1 MTSHTTT
8 KPVRVLHIVGESR
21 YGGAAKIILPLGQIA
36 QAEGW
41 EVDILATD
49 PIFQHAVKKYGLGL
63 LSLDVIRREIRPVW
77 DLGGLARLTRFLRT
91 ERYQIVHTHTS
102 KAGFVGR
109 LAARLAGVPVIVHT
123 AHGFAFHEQSPASV
137 RRVYTALERLATRW
151 CDRVISVSEFHRTWA
166 IELGMCTPEQIMA
179 IPNGITDISRSREI
193 AVAELRREMGA
204 RNDDLVALSMARLA
218 SDKGLEHLI
227 EAAAI
232 MPQKPRRIQ
241 VVIAGDGPEREHL
254 EQVATRLGVNE
265 RVKFLGFRED
275 VPDLL
280 AASDMVVLPSL
291 REGLSIAMLE
301 AMAAGKPIVATNIGS
316 QKEVAAHADIARLV
330 PPADARALSDA
341 IQRLAS
347 DAQLMA
353 QLGSNARAVYE
364 SRYTEHKM
372 LDTYRQ
378 LYIDLLR
385 AKCPR
390 QAVRAVPVHHWGPGA
405 PEAPATQTY
414 SELISTPRET
424 KGGVL

>member
-1 MTSHTTT
+1 MTSHRTT

-41 EVDILATD
+41 EVDVLATD
-49 PIFQHAVKKYGLGL
+49 PIFQQAVKKYGLGL

-77 DLGGLARLTRFLRT
+77 DLGGLARLTRFLRR

-123 AHGFAFHEQSPASV
+123 AHGFAFHEQSPVPV
-137 RRVYTALERLATRW
+137 RRIYTTLERLAARW
-151 CDRVISVSEFHRTWA
+151 CDRVISVSEFHRAWA

-179 IPNGITDISRSREI
+179 IPNGISDISRSREI
-193 AVAELRREMGA
+193 GIAELRREMGA
-204 RNDDLVALSMARLA
+204 RQDDLVALRMARLA

-232 MPQKPRRIQ
+232 MPQTPRRIQ
-241 VVIAGDGPEREHL
+241 VVIAGDGPERDHL
-254 EQVATRLGVNE
+254 EQVAARLRVND

-330 PPADARALSDA
+330 PPADGRALSEA
-341 IQRLAS
+341 IQRLAN
-347 DAQLMA
+347 DEKLMA
-353 QLGSNARAVYE
+353 QLGSNARVVYE

-372 LDTYRQ
+372 LATYRQ
-378 LYIDLLR
+378 LYCDLLR
-385 AKCPR
+385 AKCPS
-390 QAVRAVPVHHWGPGA
+390 QAGTAVPVRHR
-405 PEAPATQTY
+405 EPAASETPARQRY
-414 SELISTPRET
+414 SELVPTPRET

>member
-1 MTSHTTT
+1 MTSHRTT

-41 EVDILATD
+41 EVDVLATD
-49 PIFQHAVKKYGLGL
+49 PIFQQAVKKYGLGL

-77 DLGGLARLTRFLRT
+77 DLGGLARLTRFLRR

-123 AHGFAFHEQSPASV
+123 AHGFAFHEQSPVPV
-137 RRVYTALERLATRW
+137 RRIYTTLERLAARW
-151 CDRVISVSEFHRTWA
+151 CDRVISVSEFHRAWA

-193 AVAELRREMGA
+193 GIAELRREMGA
-204 RNDDLVALSMARLA
+204 RQDDLVALSMARLA

-232 MPQKPRRIQ
+232 MPQTPRRIQ
-241 VVIAGDGPEREHL
+241 VVIAGDGPERDHL
-254 EQVATRLGVNE
+254 EQVAARLRVND

-301 AMAAGKPIVATNIGS
+301 AMAASKPIVATNIGS

-330 PPADARALSDA
+330 PPADGRALSEA

-347 DAQLMA
+347 DEKLMA

-364 SRYTEHKM
+364 RHYTEHKM
-372 LDTYRQ
+372 LDTYRR
-378 LYIDLLR
+378 LYCDLLR
-385 AKCPR
+385 AKCPP
-390 QAVRAVPVHHWGPGA
+390 QAVTSLPHHLGPAA
-405 PEAPATQTY
+405 PEASVDQRYP
-414 SELISTPRET
+414 ELVSTPRET

>member
-1 MTSHTTT
+1 MTSHRKT

-49 PIFQHAVKKYGLGL
+49 PVFQQAVRKYRLGL
-63 LSLDVIRREIRPVW
+63 VSLDVIRREIRPVW
-77 DLGGLARLTRFLRT
+77 DLGGLLRLSKFLRR
-91 ERYQIVHTHTS
+91 EPYQIVHTHTS

-123 AHGFAFHEQSPASV
+123 AHGFAFHEQSPVPV
-137 RRVYTALERLATRW
+137 RRIYTALERLATRW
-151 CDRVISVSEFHRTWA
+151 CDRVISVSEFHRAWA

-179 IPNGITDISRSREI
+179 IPNGITDISRSR
-193 AVAELRREMGA
+193 AVALAELRREMGA
-204 RNDDLVALSMARLA
+204 RPGDLLALSMARLA
-218 SDKGLEHLI
+218 SDKGLDHLI
-227 EAAAI
+227 EAAA
-232 MPQKPRRIQ
+232 MLPPTPRRIQ
-241 VVIAGDGPEREHL
+241 IVIAGDGPDRERL
-254 EQVATRLGVNE
+254 EQLAGTFGVNE
-265 RVKFLGFRED
+265 RVKFLGFRDD

-301 AMAAGKPIVATNIGS
+301 AMAAGKPVVATDIGS

-330 PPADARALSDA
+330 RPADPHALSEA
-341 IQRLAS
+341 IVRMAS
-347 DAQLMA
+347 DEELMA
-353 QLGSNARAVYE
+353 RLGTNARAVYE
-364 SRYTEHKM
+364 RHYTEHKM

-378 LYIDLLR
+378 LYFDLLR
-385 AKCPR
+385 AKCPQ
-390 QAVRAVPVHHWGPGA
+390 QAGTAEQAHRWGPAEPKA
-405 PEAPATQTY
+405 PVDQSYP
-414 SELISTPRET
+414 ELVSTPPQT

>member
-1 MTSHTTT
+1 MKPHRTT

-49 PIFQHAVKKYGLGL
+49 PVFQQAVRKYRLGL
-63 LSLDVIRREIRPVW
+63 VSLDVIRREIRPVW
-77 DLGGLARLTRFLRT
+77 DLGGLLRLSKFLRR
-91 ERYQIVHTHTS
+91 EPYQIVHTHTS

-123 AHGFAFHEQSPASV
+123 AHGFAFHEQSPAPV
-137 RRVYTALERLATRW
+137 RRIYTALERLAARW

-179 IPNGITDISRSREI
+179 IPNGITDISRSR
-193 AVAELRREMGA
+193 AVALPELRREMGA
-204 RNDDLVALSMARLA
+204 RPDDLLVLSMARLA
-218 SDKGLEHLI
+218 SDKGLDHLI

-232 MPQKPRRIQ
+232 LPPTARRIQ
-241 VVIAGDGPEREHL
+241 IVIAGDGPDRERL
-254 EQVATRLGVNE
+254 ERLAGSLRVTD

-301 AMAAGKPIVATNIGS
+301 AMAASKPIVATNIGS

-330 PPADARALSDA
+330 QPADARELSDA
-341 IQRLAS
+341 IVRMATDQE
-347 DAQLMA
+347 LMA
-353 QLGSNARAVYE
+353 RLGANARIVYE
-364 SRYTEHKM
+364 SHYTEHKM
-372 LDTYRQ
+372 LHTYRQ
-378 LYIDLLR
+378 LYFDLLR
-385 AKCPR
+385 AKCPQ
-390 QAVRAVPVHHWGPGA
+390 QAGMAVPAHNRGPA
-405 PEAPATQTY
+405 KPEAPVDQNY
-414 SELISTPRET
+414 PELVSTPPQ

>member
-1 MTSHTTT
+1 MTSHRTT

-49 PIFQHAVKKYGLGL
+49 PVFQQAVRKHRLGL
-63 LSLDVIRREIRPVW
+63 VSLDVIRREIRPVW
-77 DLGGLARLTRFLRT
+77 DLGGLVRLSKFLRR
-91 ERYQIVHTHTS
+91 EPYQIVHTHTS

-123 AHGFAFHEQSPASV
+123 AHGFAFHEQSPVPV
-137 RRVYTALERLATRW
+137 RRIYTALERLATRW
-151 CDRVISVSEFHRTWA
+151 CDQVISVSEFHRAWA

-179 IPNGITDISRSREI
+179 IPNGITDISRSR
-193 AVAELRREMGA
+193 AVALPELRREMGA
-204 RNDDLVALSMARLA
+204 RRDDLLLLSMARLA
-218 SDKGLEHLI
+218 SDKGLDHLI

-232 MPQKPRRIQ
+232 LPPTPRRIQ
-241 VVIAGDGPEREHL
+241 IVIAGDGPDRERL
-254 EQVATRLGVNE
+254 EQLAASLRVNE

-301 AMAAGKPIVATNIGS
+301 AMAASKPIVATNIGS

-330 PPADARALSDA
+330 QPADARALSDA
-341 IQRLAS
+341 IA
-347 DAQLMA
+347 LMA
-353 QLGSNARAVYE
+353 TDEELMARLGANARAVYE
-364 SRYTEHKM
+364 RHYTEHKM
-372 LDTYRQ
+372 LHTYRQ
-378 LYIDLLR
+378 LYFDLLR
-385 AKCPR
+385 AKCPQ
-390 QAVRAVPVHHWGPGA
+390 QAGKAVPVDHSY
-405 PEAPATQTY
+405 PEFV
-414 SELISTPRET
+414 STPPQT